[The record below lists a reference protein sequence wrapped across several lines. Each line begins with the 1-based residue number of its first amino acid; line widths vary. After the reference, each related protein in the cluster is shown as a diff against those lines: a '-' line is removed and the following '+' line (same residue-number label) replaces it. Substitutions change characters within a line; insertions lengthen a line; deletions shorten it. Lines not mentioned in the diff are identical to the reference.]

1 MHASAVFATVSLL
14 MAGCAGPQI
23 EAGMN
28 QLMGQ
33 PVASL
38 IAVLGYPDA
47 EGSVAGRKVYV
58 WSNQSQETLI
68 LPETNYTTGFVAGQ
82 PVTLQ
87 NTQFVPTNLNFSCRI
102 RAIVNDQDIIES
114 WDYRGNQGGCAPYA
128 RRLNQVVRVA
138 ASDQAGSAGSDWS
151 KGYAWGVKL
160 GAHAGCATSASIV
173 KNPDEWTAG
182 CEAGRKDKP

>member
-1 MHASAVFATVSLL
+1 MRASAILGAVSLL
-14 MAGCAGPQI
+14 MTGCAGQQI

-28 QLMGQ
+28 QLVGQ

-58 WSNQSQETLI
+58 WGNQSQQTLI
-68 LPETNYTTGFVAGQ
+68 LPETNYTTAFVGGQ

-102 RAIVNDQDIIES
+102 RAIVNDQDIIEA

-128 RRLNQVVRVA
+128 RRLTQVA
-138 ASDQAGSAGSDWS
+138 AAPASDQSGST
-151 KGYAWGVKL
+151 GYELVQRLRL
-160 GAHAGCATSASIV
+160 GCQTRRPCRLRRVRVHREKS
-173 KNPDEWTAG
+173 
-182 CEAGRKDKP
+182 R